1 MEMLLGHSCFQLRK
15 LFALFNLTRVR
26 LWKWKSKFWIL
37 KSSMALSEQTI
48 NSEQRE
54 NLRPKA
60 SGSSLQMKTTSNC
73 SSETCTQTFNTNT
86 KLSMRVST
94 RCALCSQRWLLMT
107 NMQELKQK
115 SNSLQN
121 STEVSRLVYH

>member
-1 MEMLLGHSCFQLRK
+1 MEMLLGHSCFKLRK

-26 LWKWKSKFWIL
+26 LWKWKSKFWTL
-37 KSSMALSEQTI
+37 KSSMVLSEQMI

-60 SGSSLQMKTTSNC
+60 SGSSLQMKMTSNC
-73 SSETCTQTFNTNT
+73 SSETCTQTFNTSM
-86 KLSMRVST
+86 KLSMQAST
-94 RCALCSQRWLLMT
+94 RCALCSLRWLLMT
-107 NMQELKQK
+107 NLHELKQK

-121 STEVSRLVYH
+121 STEVS